1 MCHCCLC
8 RKDALT
14 YPIIYP
20 SVKIDQNETSLHPP
34 SSSQS
39 EATWACIGRAN
50 LAYPSGHRPELE
62 KGPSSLW
69 GTDPALVLGT
79 QKQSALPQACSPF
92 THPEEGCL
100 SMALSSSGL
109 SSRLV
114 FLTLPVGRGG
124 HLQIRRKGFLL
135 MSSASFS
142 IWLTK
147 GIPNQLNSESPNN
160 QPDSFAVLTQIKWR
174 SILNQRKTRLGQL
187 VESE

>member
-1 MCHCCLC
+1 
-8 RKDALT
+8 
-14 YPIIYP
+14 
-20 SVKIDQNETSLHPP
+20 
-34 SSSQS
+34 
-39 EATWACIGRAN
+39 
-50 LAYPSGHRPELE
+50 
-62 KGPSSLW
+62 
-69 GTDPALVLGT
+69 
-79 QKQSALPQACSPF
+79 
-92 THPEEGCL
+92 
-100 SMALSSSGL
+100 MALSSSGL

-174 SILNQRKTRLGQL
+174 SWSHGPILPLLVAWFLMEKNELNNGEFLETSHLGRFPQEIL
-187 VESE
+187 SRTFYSSA